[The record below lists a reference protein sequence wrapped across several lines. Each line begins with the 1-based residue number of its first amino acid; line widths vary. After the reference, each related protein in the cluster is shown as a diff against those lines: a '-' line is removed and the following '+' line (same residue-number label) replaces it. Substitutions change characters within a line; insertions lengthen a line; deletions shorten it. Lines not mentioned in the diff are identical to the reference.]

1 VSGEDAVGHEVI
13 VRLDGLPRPATVLQR
28 TPDQV
33 LVRFRMGDGY
43 DERWVPA
50 ASVLEVEPTAKV
62 PPLKLVG
69 GAVVAVLGLAL
80 VLWPHGSDKPLLSS
94 DPTPSPSVSG
104 SVSPT
109 PAPTGTTAPAS
120 PTALLFGDSFGAG
133 RGNPSGTPTALD
145 LAAEAL
151 HWRSAKL
158 AVQGSG
164 FTSAPTFATRLAAV
178 TNPPA
183 VLLLEGGA
191 SDTDA
196 SSADLTRAVTSVLR
210 GLKQRFPQ
218 TTVVLM
224 GPVAM
229 EQPADAGLVRV
240 NRVLAEVA
248 QAQGVAY
255 VDPLPWIT
263 SANVEQYLSSTGFY
277 PNAAGHR
284 YLATRLAAALRALD
298 L

>member
-1 VSGEDAVGHEVI
+1 VSGEEEV
-13 VRLDGLPRPATVLQR
+13 VVQLDGLPRPATVIQR

-33 LVRFRMGDGY
+33 LVRFRQGDGY

-50 ASVLEVEPTAKV
+50 STVVDVEPTSKV
-62 PPLKLVG
+62 PPLKVIG
-69 GAVVAVLGLAL
+69 GAVVAVLGLVL
-80 VLWPHGSDKPLLSS
+80 VLWPHGSNKPLLSS
-94 DPTPSPSVSG
+94 HPTATPSTSAPASP
-104 SVSPT
+104 SPT
-109 PAPTGTTAPAS
+109 ASGTTAPAS

-151 HWRSAKL
+151 HWRAAKL

-164 FTSAPTFATRLAAV
+164 FTAAPTYATRLAAV

-196 SSADLTRAVTSVLR
+196 SSADLTRAVTSVLK
-210 GLKQRFPQ
+210 GLKMRFPQ
-218 TTVVLM
+218 TKVVLM

-240 NRVLAEVA
+240 NQVLADVA
-248 QAQGVAY
+248 KAQGVGY

-263 SANVEQYLSSTGFY
+263 SDNSEQYLSDTGFY

-284 YLATRLAAALRALD
+284 YLATRLTAALRALGF
-298 L
+298 

>member
-1 VSGEDAVGHEVI
+1 VSGEEEVGQEVI
-13 VRLDGLPRPATVLQR
+13 VQLDGLPRPATVVQR

-33 LVRFRMGDGY
+33 LVRVRKGDGY

-50 ASVLEVEPTAKV
+50 AAVLDVEPTAKI

-80 VLWPHGSDKPLLSS
+80 VFWPHGSNKPLLSDS
-94 DPTPSPSVSG
+94 PSPSPSASA
-104 SVSPT
+104 SVAPS
-109 PAPTGTTAPAS
+109 PTGTAAAS
-120 PTALLFGDSFGAG
+120 RSPSVLLFGDSFAAG
-133 RGNPSGTPTALD
+133 RGNPAGTPTALE
-145 LAAEAL
+145 LAAKDL
-151 HWRSAKL
+151 GWRSAKL
-158 AVQGSG
+158 AVRGSG
-164 FTSAPTFATRLAAV
+164 FTAEPTYATRLSAV
-178 TNPPA
+178 TNPPD
-183 VLLLEGGA
+183 VMLLEGGA

-196 SSADLTRAVTSVLR
+196 SSAELTRAVTAVVTS
-210 GLKQRFPQ
+210 LKRRFPQ
-218 TTVVLM
+218 TDVVLM

-240 NRVLAEVA
+240 NHVLADVA
-248 QAQGVAY
+248 KATGVAY

-263 SANVEQYLSSTGFY
+263 SANTEQYISSTGFY

-284 YLATRLAAALRALD
+284 YLATRLSAALRALD